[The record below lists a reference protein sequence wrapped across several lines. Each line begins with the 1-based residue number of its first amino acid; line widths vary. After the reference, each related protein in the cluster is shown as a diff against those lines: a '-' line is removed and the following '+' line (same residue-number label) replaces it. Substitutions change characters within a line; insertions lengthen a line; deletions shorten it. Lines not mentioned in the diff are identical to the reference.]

1 VVAREKPLLE
11 GSKRNLAALLELH
24 DELSGGG
31 GGVAV
36 LGGARGVGKALLL
49 GELRRELSARGRLV
63 LFGRAE
69 QAATHPFAALREP
82 AAQALAFLEA
92 RGVAEE
98 FLDSHARALA
108 VLLPSLQASPTARA
122 RDKTGFLEAL
132 RAFFIEIGRFGPLT
146 MLLSDLHYADDD
158 TREALRFLAQ
168 HLFNP
173 DVQSGSAEE
182 LGEAFN
188 GVLMVGSRTDDED
201 GAAFAR
207 SLTAGRRARLFEVG
221 GLSRAQLLEYL
232 ASHPLLERLLGA
244 SRGRPEDVDELLES
258 LPRDT
263 DALLLQRTSA
273 LEPVARGALHALAV
287 LGRPAP
293 PDLLAAVVGAPAG
306 EVAQALAQLVEGRL
320 LARRLQNG
328 ELLFTFARPHHGEV
342 LKEHLAADERAK
354 LHHAVAATLEQRG
367 GDLSEPLLAF
377 HFLRGSQP
385 QRAVPWV
392 LAACEKLLL
401 TFAYGTLVDLVS
413 RTLPVASADER
424 FALLGHLVEAQRLR
438 GDLRAA
444 LASAEEMRELAT
456 QKQLPTVLRR
466 IGELLS
472 ARGDHRAALEVLE
485 EVKELVDG
493 AGAAGGAGNGEAGGE
508 AGGEGGNGD
517 DHEALPERALVFAA
531 MAEVAYTKNNLE
543 SAQENADAA
552 LAAAPAAPMAFKL
565 RCSNTLGKVAYSRDR
580 FDEAEA
586 TFLANLRHAEE
597 HGLEHEAILARV
609 NTGLARHRRGHND
622 EAREMLERALT
633 TARAAGD
640 LHSESNALLNLGAI
654 EQRGGELGKS
664 LERYKAAWARFS
676 RLGDRNA
683 VRRVTWNLANLTCA
697 LGHYSASQTWLE
709 HSRHLAEADDS
720 ERGRGFVHFTE
731 GDLAYNQ
738 GQPGAALASYEK
750 AREVFLRIGE
760 TSRVVEM
767 TAKAAWAA
775 LLLGDVGHA
784 ELRVSE
790 LPESPPGSLAHAR
803 KAAVEGALLLMNGEG
818 PRTAGDGTPL
828 ADDDDARGLSLLS
841 TAIDELD
848 RLRAHDDAWRTLA
861 FLADRFEGR
870 GDNKSAEAA
879 RARARAF
886 VERAAARLPE
896 DLKQI
901 MLGDPQRAALFGA
914 PPHAAEAGAPLEA
927 AVADVIDR
935 AGLAA
940 AFAAE
945 RAPAPVSR
953 KPEWD
958 ARYPEL
964 VGRAPTLLRV
974 FDRLDR
980 IARSRNATVLI
991 RGESGTGKEL
1001 VAAAVHRLS
1010 ERMSGPF
1017 VRVNCAALV
1026 ETLLMSELFG
1036 HEKGSFTGALAR
1048 KIGRFELARGGTIF
1062 LDEIGDISPKTQVS
1076 LLRVLQERQFERV
1089 GGTQTISTDAVVI
1102 CATHRDLESMVRDG
1116 SFREDL
1122 YYRLRGVVVEMPA
1135 LRERAEDIPLLA
1147 QRFLQ
1152 KTRDEV
1158 GRAPVALSP
1167 DAEQV
1172 LIGHRWPGNIRE
1184 LQNVIRSVALFCE
1197 GEVVEVE
1204 HLAEFPE
1211 LFTAQELA
1219 PRAAPSPPRP
1229 SSTPTLPP
1237 VPLERAPLPPVT
1249 EDSRPTP
1256 TRDVLGR
1263 VAAAAD
1269 EGIALGDLKRR
1280 LEFEA
1285 IANAMRQTGGNITRA
1300 AALLRMKRPRL
1311 SQIVNGNPDLKA
1323 IKEASRESEVE
1334 D

>member
-1 VVAREKPLLE
+1 VASIEPSRRSLLE
-11 GSKRNLAALLELH
+11 GSKRNLGALLELH
-24 DELSGGG
+24 DELAGQG
-31 GGVAV
+31 GGVVV
-36 LGGARGVGKALLL
+36 LGGPRGVGKALLL
-49 GELRRELSARGRLV
+49 SELRRELSARGRIV

-82 AAQALAFLEA
+82 AAQALSFLEA

-108 VLLPSLQASPTARA
+108 VLLPSLQSAPTARA

-132 RAFFIEIGRFGPLT
+132 RAFFIEIGRFGPVT

-173 DVQSGSAEE
+173 DFQIKSSTTAPPAPAENAKAHGDE
-182 LGEAFN
+182 AGEGEAFS
-188 GVLMVGSRTDDED
+188 GVLMVAARTDDDD

-207 SLTAGRRARLFEVG
+207 ALTAGRRARSFEVA

-232 ASHPLLERLLGA
+232 ATHPLLDKLLSA

-263 DALLLQRTSA
+263 DALLLQRTST
-273 LEPVARGALHALAV
+273 LDGTARRAVHALAV

-293 PDLLAAVVGAPAG
+293 PDLLAAIVQAPVG
-306 EVAQALAQLVEGRL
+306 EVAQALNRLVEHRL

-328 ELLFTFARPHHGEV
+328 ELLFTFSRPHHQEV
-342 LKEHLAADERAK
+342 LKENLPPDERAA

-377 HFLRGSQP
+377 HFLRGTHP

-401 TFAYGTLVDLVS
+401 TFAYGTLVDLVT
-413 RTLPVASADER
+413 RTLPVASTDER
-424 FALLGHLVEAQRLR
+424 FQLLGHLVEAQRLR
-438 GDLRAA
+438 GDVRAA
-444 LASAEEMRELAT
+444 LATAEEMRALASK
-456 QKQLPTVLRR
+456 KQLPTVLRR
-466 IGELLS
+466 IGELWS

-485 EVKELVDG
+485 EVKALLAEQGVFD
-493 AGAAGGAGNGEAGGE
+493 
-508 AGGEGGNGD
+508 EG
-517 DHEALPERALVFAA
+517 EALPERALVLAA
-531 MAEVAYTKNNLE
+531 MAEVAYTKNDLE
-543 SAQENADAA
+543 SAERDARAA
-552 LAAAPAAPMAFKL
+552 LAAAPAAPTAFRL

-580 FDEAEA
+580 FREAEEV
-586 TFLANLRHAEE
+586 FLSNLRLAEDN
-597 HGLEHEAILARV
+597 GLGHEAILARV
-609 NTGLARHRRGHND
+609 NTGLARHRMGHD
-622 EAREMLERALT
+622 DDARDMLEKALT
-633 TARAAGD
+633 SARAAGD

-654 EQRGGELGKS
+654 EQRSGELGKS
-664 LERYKAAWARFS
+664 LERYKAGWARFS

-683 VRRVTWNLANLTCA
+683 LRRVTWNLANLTCS

-709 HSRHLAEADDS
+709 QTRRLAEADDS

-731 GDLAYNQ
+731 GDIAYNQ

-750 AREVFLRIGE
+750 AREIFLHIGE
-760 TSRVVEM
+760 TSRVMEM
-767 TAKAAWAA
+767 ATKAAWAA
-775 LLLGDVGHA
+775 LLLGDIGHA
-784 ELRVSE
+784 ELRISE
-790 LPESPPGSLAHAR
+790 LPHAQPGTLMHAR
-803 KAAVEGALLLMNGEG
+803 RSAVEGALLSQ
-818 PRTAGDGTPL
+818 AGDG
-828 ADDDDARGLSLLS
+828 DDAARGLSLLS
-841 TAIDELD
+841 QAVDELD
-848 RLRAHDDAWRTLA
+848 RLRAHDEAWRTLA
-861 FLADRFEGR
+861 YLADRFEAK
-870 GDNKSAEAA
+870 GDTKSADAA

-886 VERAAARLPE
+886 IDKTAEKLPDDVRAA
-896 DLKQI
+896 
-901 MLGDPQRAALFGA
+901 MLADPQRAALYGPKPQPA
-914 PPHAAEAGAPLEA
+914 T
-927 AVADVIDR
+927 AVAPVI
-935 AGLAA
+935 
-940 AFAAE
+940 E
-945 RAPAPVSR
+945 APAPVPHDNGADVAERPHAQAPAPQVR

-964 VGRAPTLLRV
+964 VGRAPALLRV

-980 IARSRNATVLI
+980 IAKSRNATVLI

-1010 ERMSGPF
+1010 ERANGPF

-1089 GGTQTISTDAVVI
+1089 GGTQTITTDAAVI

-1135 LRERAEDIPLLA
+1135 LRERPEDIPLLA
-1147 QRFLQ
+1147 QRFLA

-1167 DAEQV
+1167 EAEQV
-1172 LIGHRWPGNIRE
+1172 LMRHRWPGNIRE

-1197 GEVVEVE
+1197 GDVVEVE

-1219 PRAAPSPPRP
+1219 RRGAPTPAPRPEPRAAA
-1229 SSTPTLPP
+1229 PTLPP
-1237 VPLERAPLPPVT
+1237 VPMDRAPLPPIT
-1249 EDSRPTP
+1249 DDGKA

-1263 VAAAAD
+1263 VAAGAD

-1285 IANAMRQTGGNITRA
+1285 IANAMRQTNGNITRA

-1311 SQIVNGNPDLKA
+1311 SQIVNGNPELKA
-1323 IKEASRESEVE
+1323 IKEASRQDEE
-1334 D
+1334 DA

>member
-1 VVAREKPLLE
+1 MVAPAKPLLE
-11 GSKRNLAALLELH
+11 GSKRSVRELLELH
-24 DELSGGG
+24 DELADKG
-31 GGVAV
+31 GGVVV
-36 LGGARGVGKALLL
+36 LGGPRGVGKALLL
-49 GELRRELSARGRLV
+49 SELRRELSARGRLV

-69 QAATHPFAALREP
+69 QAAPHPFAALREP

-92 RGVAEE
+92 RGLAED
-98 FLDSHARALA
+98 FLDAHARALA
-108 VLLPSLQASPTARA
+108 VLLPTLQHQPAPRA

-132 RAFFIEIGRFGPLT
+132 RAFFIELSRAAPLT
-146 MLLSDLHYADDD
+146 VLLSDLHYADDD
-158 TREALRFLAQ
+158 TREAVRFLAQ

-173 DVQSGSAEE
+173 DV
-182 LGEAFN
+182 GEDDVP
-188 GVLMVGSRTDDED
+188 GVLMVGARTDDD
-201 GAAFAR
+201 GGPAFAR
-207 SLTAGRRARLFEVG
+207 SLSAGKRARMFDVA
-221 GLSRAQLLEYL
+221 GLTRAQLVEYL
-232 ASHPLLERLLGA
+232 GNHALLDKLLAA

-263 DALLLQRTSA
+263 DALLLQRVDA
-273 LEPVARGALHALAV
+273 LDPVARRALRALAV
-287 LGRPAP
+287 LSRPAP
-293 PDLLAAVVGAPAG
+293 PDLLSAIVQAPVG
-306 EVAQALAQLVEGRL
+306 EVAHALGQLVEQRM

-328 ELLFTFARPHHGEV
+328 ELLFTFSRPHHQEV
-342 LKEHLAADERAK
+342 LKENLPADERAA
-354 LHHAVAATLEQRG
+354 LHHAVAGTLEQRG
-367 GDLSEPLLAF
+367 SELSEPLLAF
-377 HFLRGSQP
+377 HFLRGTHP

-392 LAACEKLLL
+392 LAACERLLL
-401 TFAYGTLVDLVS
+401 TFAYGTVVDLVG
-413 RTLPVASADER
+413 RTLPVASSEER

-438 GDLRAA
+438 GDLRGA
-444 LASAEEMRELAT
+444 LATAAEMRTLASK
-456 QKQLPTVLRR
+456 KQLPTVLRR

-485 EVKELVDG
+485 ETRTLGE
-493 AGAAGGAGNGEAGGE
+493 APAAGDADADD
-508 AGGEGGNGD
+508 ADADADDDADGD
-517 DHEALPERALVFAA
+517 VLPERALVLAA
-531 MAEVAYTKNNLE
+531 MAEVNYMKSDL
-543 SAQENADAA
+543 DAA
-552 LAAAPAAPMAFKL
+552 ERLAEEAARAAPDAPMAFRL
-565 RCSNTLGKVAYSRDR
+565 RNSNTLGKVAYSRDR
-580 FDEAEA
+580 FDDAEA
-586 TFLANLRHAEE
+586 RFLSNLELAEE
-597 HGLEHEAILARV
+597 HGLEHESILARV

-622 EAREMLERALT
+622 EAREMLERALSS
-633 TARAAGD
+633 AQAAGD

-654 EQRGGELGKS
+654 EQRSGELGRS

-697 LGHYSASQTWLE
+697 LGDYEASQTWLE
-709 HSRHLAEADDS
+709 QSRRLAESDDS
-720 ERGRGFVHFTE
+720 DRGRAFVHFTE
-731 GDLAYNQ
+731 GDLAFNQ

-750 AREVFLRIGE
+750 ARELFLRIGE

-775 LLLGDVGHA
+775 ILLGDLGSAEERVA
-784 ELRVSE
+784 ELPAAAPGT
-790 LPESPPGSLAHAR
+790 LPHAR
-803 KAAVEGALLLMNGEG
+803 RSAVEGALALSKG
-818 PRTAGDGTPL
+818 
-828 ADDDDARGLSLLS
+828 DDDAVRGLSLLS
-841 TAIDELD
+841 QAVDEMD
-848 RLRAHDDAWRTLA
+848 KLRAHDDAWRTLA

-870 GDNKSAEAA
+870 GDPKSADAA

-886 VERAAARLPE
+886 VEATAERLPPALRE
-896 DLKQI
+896 V
-901 MLGDPQRAALFGA
+901 MLRDNARAALFGA
-914 PPHAAEAGAPLEA
+914 A
-927 AVADVIDR
+927 AVADD
-935 AGLAA
+935 AGE
-940 AFAAE
+940 AAE
-945 RAPAPVSR
+945 GAADETLRPQQAPAPAVR

-964 VGRAPTLLRV
+964 VGRSPTLLRV

-980 IARSRNATVLI
+980 IARSKNATVLI

-1010 ERMSGPF
+1010 ERAHGPF

-1102 CATHRDLESMVRDG
+1102 CATHRDLESMVKDG

-1135 LRERAEDIPLLA
+1135 LRERPDDIPVLST
-1147 QRFLQ
+1147 RFLS

-1158 GRAPVALSP
+1158 GRAPLALSP
-1167 DAEQV
+1167 EAEAV
-1172 LIGHRWPGNIRE
+1172 LMRHRWPGNIRE

-1197 GEVVEVE
+1197 GDVVDVE

-1211 LFTAQELA
+1211 LFDA
-1219 PRAAPSPPRP
+1219 AAPVAHAAPVAPAAAP
-1229 SSTPTLPP
+1229 LPA
-1237 VPLERAPLPPVT
+1237 RAPLPV
-1249 EDSRPTP
+1249 RPP
-1256 TRDVLGR
+1256 LPAARPAAPREQNGGRPADVLGR
-1263 VAAAAD
+1263 VAAGAD

-1311 SQIVNGNPDLKA
+1311 SQIVNGNPELKA
-1323 IKEASRESEVE
+1323 IKEASRGE
-1334 D
+1334 DAED